1 MYYSMLSSSLWNSDS
16 LLRDRKGER
25 LGYYGSKEI
34 YSCCLPHLVRF
45 SEDYSCQCRLRIFMQ
60 IPAYVTCLLICIP
73 FSEYIP
79 HSDNRFVPN
88 QRIGHMVDF
97 DGPNESLLPVFVIVV

>member
-1 MYYSMLSSSLWNSDS
+1 
-16 LLRDRKGER
+16 
-25 LGYYGSKEI
+25 
-34 YSCCLPHLVRF
+34 
-45 SEDYSCQCRLRIFMQ
+45 MQ